1 MFEDRDRELPSV
13 VDKGVQGNADQPKR
27 AVQVLRGGDIHR
39 LLVDN
44 TAVEAS
50 TSLLHKLDN
59 KVPVLFQP
67 VHHRAQAANLQGDS
81 VLYRDDIR
89 RGGVGGREDMAKVD
103 NSESDAQPL
112 AHNSAIDSQL
122 QQGQLDSDDP
132 QP

>member
-1 MFEDRDRELPSV
+1 MFEDRDIELPSV
-13 VDKGVQGNADQPKR
+13 INKRVQDNADQPKR

-39 LLVDN
+39 LGVDN

-50 TSLLHKLDN
+50 ASLLHKLDH
-59 KVPVLFQP
+59 KVSLLFQP
-67 VHHRAQAANLQGDS
+67 VHHRAQAADFQGDS

-89 RGGVGGREDMAKVD
+89 WGGVGGREDMAQIN

-112 AHNSAIDSQL
+112 AHNSVVDSQL